1 MSSSR
6 AKAVAI
12 KAVIRRQALETRQS
26 MDPSRHQ
33 QASAEMSERLAQLA
47 LERGWRRI
55 LVFLPWRA
63 EPDLRPLWQRWRR
76 LDCQLGLPVVQGP
89 QAELFFAAWP
99 ETEALRPD
107 ALGLP
112 APLSLQE
119 FAPDCWVVP
128 CVAVDQAGHRLGAGK
143 GFYDRTL
150 AARHPLGTP
159 RPYLVGVCFEAGR
172 LDLSFAEPHDLRLDW
187 LITEAGEFDHRG
199 EGPA

>member
-33 QASAEMSERLAQLA
+33 QASAAISERLAQLA

-143 GFYDRTL
+143 GFYDRFLQECNPSTL
-150 AARHPLGTP
+150 KLGLCDFEPVEQITDVHEQDIALDVCITP
-159 RPYLVGVCFEAGR
+159 KKTYA
-172 LDLSFAEPHDLRLDW
+172 
-187 LITEAGEFDHRG
+187 FDK
-199 EGPA
+199 